1 MTYCITCGHHTHPAA
16 PCCPQCGVGCRHAPV
31 APVRSSPSTPDT
43 LWVPYIALV
52 CGLLS
57 VGSLLSPT
65 PWTGLQTLAAGT
77 LMVAAIAIGCI
88 AVARQ
93 ERGQALA
100 MAGVA
105 LGAVGLMGALANMVS
120 WH

>member
-1 MTYCITCGHHTHPAA
+1 MTDTTTCSHPT
-16 PCCPQCGVGCRHAPV
+16 CPQCGMERHRVSA
-31 APVRSSPSTPDT
+31 ASTWSGTRPPDP
-43 LWVPYIALV
+43 LWLPLAALV

-57 VGSLLSPT
+57 VAALL
-65 PWTGLQTLAAGT
+65 TGLQTIAAGA
-77 LMVAAIAIGCI
+77 LMVAAVAIGCI

-105 LGAVGLMGALANMVS
+105 LGAVGLMGTALTV
-120 WH
+120 HLF